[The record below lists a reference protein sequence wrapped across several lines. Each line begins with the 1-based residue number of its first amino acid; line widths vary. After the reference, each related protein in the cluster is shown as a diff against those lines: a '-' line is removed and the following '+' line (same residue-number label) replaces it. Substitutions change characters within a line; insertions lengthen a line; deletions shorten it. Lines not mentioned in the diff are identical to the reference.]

1 MKKLGLLL
9 FALILFA
16 CSGSDEEQY
25 PTITVVNDTIE
36 DNKKIR
42 SISIGGYEFT
52 GLNIEQGQSA
62 TYKLMDGVSSSP
74 SPLTVTFFC
83 GDRNWTVSNSTIS
96 LANGQT
102 TTVTL
107 KHQSCDGSISAGYC
121 RACKISQIISKK
133 SRET

>member
-1 MKKLGLLL
+1 MKKILLLLL
-9 FALILFA
+9 FIPLVFA

-25 PTITVVNDTIE
+25 PTITVVNATID

-42 SISIGGYEFT
+42 SISLAGYEFT

-62 TYKLMDGVSSSP
+62 TYKLMDGISSSP

-83 GDRNWTVSNSTIS
+83 GDRNWTVTNST
-96 LANGQT
+96 LELVNGQT

-107 KHQSCDGSISAGYC
+107 NHQSCDGSISAGYC
-121 RACKISQIISKK
+121 RASCLVM
-133 SRET
+133 EVLD

>member
-16 CSGSDEEQY
+16 CGGSDEDDSY
-25 PTITVVNDTIE
+25 PTITIVNATIE

-42 SISIGGYEFT
+42 SISLAGYEFT

-62 TYKLMDGVSSSP
+62 TYKLMDGIQSSP

-107 KHQSCDGSISAGYC
+107 KHTACDGSISAGYC
-121 RACKISQIISKK
+121 RSSCL
-133 SRET
+133 E

>member
-9 FALILFA
+9 FAFVLFA
-16 CSGSDEEQY
+16 CSGTDEDASY
-25 PTITVVNDTIE
+25 PTITIVNATID

-42 SISIGGYEFT
+42 SISLAGYEFT

-62 TYKLMDGVSSSP
+62 TYKLMDGISSSP

-83 GDRNWTVSNSTIS
+83 GDRNWTVTNAT
-96 LANGQT
+96 LELVNGQT

-107 KHQSCDGSISAGYC
+107 KHTACDGSISAGYC
-121 RACKISQIISKK
+121 RSNCL
-133 SRET
+133 E

>member
-9 FALILFA
+9 FAFILFA

-25 PTITVVNDTIE
+25 PIITVVNDTIK

-62 TYKLMDGVSSSP
+62 TYKLMDGISSSP

-83 GDRNWTVSNSTIS
+83 GDRNWTVTNAT
-96 LANGQT
+96 LELVNGQT

-107 KHQSCDGSISAGYC
+107 KHTACDGSISVGYC
-121 RACKISQIISKK
+121 RSNCL
-133 SRET
+133 E

>member
-1 MKKLGLLL
+1 MKKLLFL
-9 FALILFA
+9 FAFILFA

-25 PTITVVNDTIE
+25 PNITVVNATIE

-62 TYKLMDGVSSSP
+62 TYKLMDGISSSP

-107 KHQSCDGSISAGYC
+107 NHQSCDGSISAGYC
-121 RACKISQIISKK
+121 RASCLVM
-133 SRET
+133 EVLD

>member
-62 TYKLMDGVSSSP
+62 TYKLLDGISSSP

-107 KHQSCDGSISAGYC
+107 KHQSCDGSISAGI
-121 RACKISQIISKK
+121 AGLPV
-133 SRET
+133 